1 MVCDHER
8 MNRLR
13 TALTV
18 TALMVVALSG
28 TLTLDRSAS
37 GAALPSGTAI
47 GGTTCKAFPD
57 SNWWHADIRSLPVHP
72 YSAKWLARMSTSSR
86 LHPDFGPSYGDGP
99 NYGIPITVVDSA
111 HPDVTVKFDYASESD
126 RLLKYPFGDDT

>member
-1 MVCDHER
+1 MTR
-8 MNRLR
+8 AR
-13 TALTV
+13 TALILAMLTATV
-18 TALMVVALSG
+18 GAGV
-28 TLTLDRSAS
+28 SAS
-37 GAALPSGTAI
+37 GATAPVGSAIAGTS
-47 GGTTCKAFPD
+47 CHPFPD